1 MRSYET
7 TFILAPTL
15 DAEGVAA
22 AVAGVKGVIASK
34 GGEIT
39 AEKEW
44 GRRRLAYPI
53 RDFSEGVYYILRFS
67 LGDPSG
73 LEELARHFRLSE
85 VVLRNLVIR
94 DEGTPMEYA
103 SLPSEFEDQPEGRD
117 RPGYR
122 RGGPPRESGRG
133 RRFERDSEDDDY
145 PARAGERSRG

>member
-15 DAEGVAA
+15 DAEGVTA
-22 AVAGVKGVIASK
+22 AVNAVKNVITSK

-39 AEKEW
+39 AEKDW

-53 RDFSEGVYYILRFS
+53 RDFSEGAYWILRFT
-67 LGDPSG
+67 LADRTG
-73 LEELARHFRLSE
+73 LDELARHFRLSE
-85 VVLRNLVIR
+85 IVLRNLVIR
-94 DEGTPMEYA
+94 DEGTPLEYA

-133 RRFERDSEDDDY
+133 RRFEQESDDDE
-145 PARAGERSRG
+145 PAGARERSRG

>member
-22 AVAGVKGVIASK
+22 AVAAVKNVITSK

-39 AEKEW
+39 AEKDW

-53 RDFSEGVYYILRFS
+53 RDFSEGAYWILRFS
-67 LGDPSG
+67 LADRSG
-73 LEELARHFRLSE
+73 LDELARHFRLSE

-94 DEGTPMEYA
+94 DEGTPLEYA
-103 SLPSEFEDQPEGRD
+103 SQPSEFEDQPEGRD
-117 RPGYR
+117 RPGPR
-122 RGGPPRESGRG
+122 RGGPPREYGRG
-133 RRFERDSEDDDY
+133 RRFEQESDDDEA
-145 PARAGERSRG
+145 PAGARERSRG